1 VNGKTLTPKEQ
12 IAGTHPIVRIGI
24 DAGPLLGSGGI
35 SEYVGPLVRTLIRI
49 DAASQ
54 YQLLLRKGWATQAA
68 IRELQP
74 LAPVTSILM
83 PDRVLA
89 SWWKRTGR
97 PLPLYRHLWR
107 GLDVFLATCLLAP
120 VLPRGKVV
128 SIVYDLIPLRLPSLF
143 PQRDAFREQILQLLR
158 RSSTILAISEHTKQ
172 DLVELLGEDPRRV
185 IVAHPG
191 QGRHMHPV
199 PSTEYLRVVQ
209 RYRIHTPYILY
220 VGSLGPHKNV
230 ITLLR
235 AYETA
240 RLDGRITGQ
249 LVLVGSD
256 RWGADSLR
264 VLETLR
270 VRKDVVLTGF
280 APAADLPA
288 LYSGATCLVFP
299 SLYEGFGLPVLEA
312 MACGTPVIVSNRG
325 ALPEVVGEAGTLV
338 DPLDADAFAK
348 AICDLLNTPAR
359 RAERSARAL
368 AQAAAFSWDRSAEKV
383 MAILHRTADTSAAE

>member
-1 VNGKTLTPKEQ
+1 MRLP
-12 IAGTHPIVRIGI
+12 
-24 DAGPLLGSGGI
+24 GI
-35 SEYVGPLVRTLIRI
+35 SFYYARAGRLRLPSANCRRWLRSPRFSYPTASSPLGGR
-49 DAASQ
+49 
-54 YQLLLRKGWATQAA
+54 GQAGRSHSTG
-68 IRELQP
+68 IFGE
-74 LAPVTSILM
+74 TSTYSWR
-83 PDRVLA
+83 PA
-89 SWWKRTGR
+89 SWPPFSPG
-97 PLPLYRHLWR
+97 
-107 GLDVFLATCLLAP
+107 
-120 VLPRGKVV
+120 GKVV

-158 RSSTILAISEHTKQ
+158 RSSTVLAISEHTKQ
-172 DLVELLGEDPRRV
+172 DLVELLGEDPLRV
-185 IVAHPG
+185 FVAHPG

-199 PSTEYLRVVQ
+199 PSSEFLRVIQ

-288 LYSGATCLVFP
+288 LYSGAACLVFP

-312 MACGTPVIVSNRG
+312 MACGTPVIASNRG

-348 AICDLLNTPAR
+348 AICDLFNTPAR
-359 RAERSARAL
+359 RAERSARAS
-368 AQAAAFSWDRSAEKV
+368 AQAATFSWDRSAAKV
-383 MAILHRTADTSAAE
+383 MTVLHQTADISASD